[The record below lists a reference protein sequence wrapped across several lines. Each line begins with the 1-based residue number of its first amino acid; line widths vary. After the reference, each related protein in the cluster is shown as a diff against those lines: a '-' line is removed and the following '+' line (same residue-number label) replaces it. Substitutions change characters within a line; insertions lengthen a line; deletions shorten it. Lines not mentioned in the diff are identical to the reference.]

1 MPNKR
6 NNNDETTTNSK
17 KQKMM
22 VDDGEEIVEI
32 NENKPENTDK
42 DDVLD
47 VCDDVCEEDDEDDEE
62 EDDEE
67 EDDEEDEDKFNI
79 EEELA
84 ALKEKDPEV
93 FEKLQEVKNELER
106 TEPNIKELLT
116 TPMRNEDR
124 AKLCQYYEIY
134 KTHIPNTEEWLE
146 SRTRYNYML
155 KNYKVGYREHS
166 KFTEEEHQKMREEE
180 LKLSSYDSE
189 LSIKYKILTLNTSM
203 KNKAIIYRR
212 YEELL
217 GLGGHI
223 GDEYSKIKNWLN
235 WATKI
240 PHDNIKQM
248 KVNDVSKFIR
258 DASERLD
265 KELFGMEE
273 VKEQILLFISAKLM
287 NPNMK
292 RSNLGLVGPPGVGKT
307 AIARLIAE
315 LMDWGFEQISFG
327 GIDKADFLKGH
338 EYTYVGAQPGAV
350 VKCLKQMGHKNGIIF
365 LDELDKAAE
374 HPDIRAALLH
384 LVDQS
389 QNHDFKDN
397 FLGEVSIDLS
407 KIWYIGSMNKIPED
421 DALADRWWIIK
432 IDGYTKSEKSEIIE
446 KYLIPKALKNAD
458 MAENS
463 IVFDRDVIKYLIDK
477 VCKSGEKGVRT
488 VEKFIADIVNKINFV
503 VVHQDENGVLP
514 FKTTFKVGKKL
525 VYPIH
530 LDKSILDKLTTN
542 KELDTVLNM
551 MYL

>member
-1 MPNKR
+1 
-6 NNNDETTTNSK
+6 
-17 KQKMM
+17 
-22 VDDGEEIVEI
+22 
-32 NENKPENTDK
+32 
-42 DDVLD
+42 
-47 VCDDVCEEDDEDDEE
+47 
-62 EDDEE
+62 
-67 EDDEEDEDKFNI
+67 
-79 EEELA
+79 
-84 ALKEKDPEV
+84 
-93 FEKLQEVKNELER
+93 
-106 TEPNIKELLT
+106 
-116 TPMRNEDR
+116 
-124 AKLCQYYEIY
+124 
-134 KTHIPNTEEWLE
+134 
-146 SRTRYNYML
+146 
-155 KNYKVGYREHS
+155 
-166 KFTEEEHQKMREEE
+166 
-180 LKLSSYDSE
+180 
-189 LSIKYKILTLNTSM
+189 
-203 KNKAIIYRR
+203 
-212 YEELL
+212 
-217 GLGGHI
+217 
-223 GDEYSKIKNWLN
+223 
-235 WATKI
+235 
-240 PHDNIKQM
+240 
-248 KVNDVSKFIR
+248 
-258 DASERLD
+258 
-265 KELFGMEE
+265 
-273 VKEQILLFISAKLM
+273 
-287 NPNMK
+287 
-292 RSNLGLVGPPGVGKT
+292 
-307 AIARLIAE
+307 
-315 LMDWGFEQISFG
+315 MDWGFEQISFG

-338 EYTYVGAQPGAV
+338 EYTYVGAQPGVV

-463 IVFDRDVIKYLIDK
+463 IVFDSDVIKHLIDK

-530 LDKSILDKLTTN
+530 LDKSILDKLTAN